1 MPGLNFLVGAAGLRE
16 KNFERVS
23 INYVQKFNIYIYIY
37 ITHDK
42 KVDMFLSIMICS
54 ILIFIFFKSKQLF
67 SVKTANLIEK
77 TPFFQ
82 SGNPKFVF

>member
-1 MPGLNFLVGAAGLRE
+1 
-16 KNFERVS
+16 
-23 INYVQKFNIYIYIY
+23 
-37 ITHDK
+37 
-42 KVDMFLSIMICS
+42 MFLSIMICS
-54 ILIFIFFKSKQLF
+54 IFFLFFKKSKQLF